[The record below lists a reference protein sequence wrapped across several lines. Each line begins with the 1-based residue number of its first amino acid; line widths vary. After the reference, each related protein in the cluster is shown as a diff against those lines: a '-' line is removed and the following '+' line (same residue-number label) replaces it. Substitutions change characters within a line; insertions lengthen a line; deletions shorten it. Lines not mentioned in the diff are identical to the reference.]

1 MKEYTKSDHLK
12 RNIKLYTWLSR
23 LTSAG
28 TAVFF
33 VIALL
38 ALTKSYTTSAISA
51 ALFLGC
57 CSWKKNF
64 LRQREIYT
72 AGFEGEQILKNAL
85 GRMLSNEYSAFFN
98 IIIDGVGE
106 IDCLVIGP
114 SGLYIFEVKHHT
126 GEIVYDENGWWRT
139 KGRGRFARSEQLK
152 SPSGQV
158 LGTLNRLKKFL
169 IRHGAN
175 VWIEPIVVFTNP
187 AASLTLAKKP
197 IGVKAI
203 TVDRIKSVINVGYNL
218 TLKDGQ
224 KIESLLKGI

>member
-1 MKEYTKSDHLK
+1 MNEYTKSDHLK
-12 RNIKLYTWLSR
+12 RNINLYTWLSR

-38 ALTKSYTTSAISA
+38 ALTRSYTASAISA

-57 CSWKKNF
+57 CSWNKDF
-64 LRQREIYT
+64 TRQREIFT
-72 AGFEGEQILKNAL
+72 SGFEGEQLLRNSLSKT
-85 GRMLSNEYSAFFN
+85 LSNEYSAFFN

-114 SGLYIFEVKHHT
+114 SGLYIFEAKHHT
-126 GEIVYDENGWWRT
+126 GEIVHDEDGWWRI
-139 KGRGRFARSEQLK
+139 KGRGRVARSEQLK
-152 SPSGQV
+152 SPSSQV

-169 IRHGAN
+169 RKRGAN
-175 VWIEPIVVFTNP
+175 VWIEPVVVFTNP
-187 AASLTLAKKP
+187 AASLTVVKELN
-197 IGVKAI
+197 GVKVI
-203 TVDRIKSVINVGYNL
+203 TIHQIESIFNEEYNL
-218 TLKDGQ
+218 SLKDGQ